1 MSNSRFT
8 ESYFMIENYYDHWK
22 FTEDKLTDI
31 LRRAQSFTYYNASQ
45 LFRHLLAIVN
55 HIIHNKDEYENVSI
69 VELNSIS
76 WEMEN
81 EFIDLLKLTSRT
93 KSYAIKRF
101 KILKEEELIVKDMF
115 RKIIKDYISDV
126 IPNNLTLLFETSRY
140 NNVIDLIDNHEGFKK
155 RYFIK

>member
-1 MSNSRFT
+1 MNNSRFT
-8 ESYFMIENYYDHWK
+8 DSYFIIENYYDHWK
-22 FTEDKLTDI
+22 FIEDKLPNI
-31 LRRAQSFTYYNASQ
+31 LERIQKLTYYNASQ

-115 RKIIKDYISDV
+115 RKIIEDYISDV